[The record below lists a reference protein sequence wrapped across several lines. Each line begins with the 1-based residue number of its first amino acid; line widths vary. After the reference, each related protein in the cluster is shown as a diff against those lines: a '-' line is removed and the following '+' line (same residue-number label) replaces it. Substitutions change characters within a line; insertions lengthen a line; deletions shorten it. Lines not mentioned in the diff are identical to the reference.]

1 MTSKLGSAASND
13 SFERQRCILAALEER
28 TMTLERLT
36 AKFFEPPLYSRRPGF
51 PTVYT
56 AVYLP
61 AEGRV
66 DYLWPGERWLQRFN
80 HFVAAEYTHE
90 YGELLS

>member
-1 MTSKLGSAASND
+1 MTTKLGSAALTR
-13 SFERQRCILAALEER
+13 SFERQQSILATLEER
-28 TMTLERLT
+28 AMTLERLT
-36 AKFFEPPLYSRRPGF
+36 AKFLEPPLYSRREGF
-51 PTVYT
+51 TTVYT

-66 DYLWPGERWLQRFN
+66 DYLWPSARWSQCFN
-80 HFVAAEYTHE
+80 HFVAAEYTHD